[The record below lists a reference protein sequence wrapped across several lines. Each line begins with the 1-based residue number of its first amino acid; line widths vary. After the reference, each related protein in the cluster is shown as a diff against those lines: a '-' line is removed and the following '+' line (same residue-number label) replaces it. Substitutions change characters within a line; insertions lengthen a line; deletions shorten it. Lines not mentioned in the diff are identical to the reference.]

1 MRDDK
6 PGADVL
12 IVDDD
17 PVGRLLTA
25 QTLQQEGYRIR
36 EAENGRIAMASVR
49 DKLPDLILLDVM
61 MPEVDGFAFC
71 GWLRAQPPFQRV
83 PVLMMTGLE
92 DADSIR
98 RAFECGASDF
108 IAKPINWPV
117 LAQRAR
123 FLLRASQALE
133 ALAASQASL
142 AEAQRIAHLGSWSLD
157 HASGALTWSE
167 EVFRIFEQDPADFAG
182 SLEGLLASVHP
193 EDRERLQRAFWGSV
207 WKRREYDLVHR
218 LLLPGGAIKWVHE
231 RGLTEYT
238 PAGDPLRSMGTVQD
252 ITERRESEATIRFLS
267 LYDSLT
273 GLPNRSL
280 FDEQAQRAI
289 PLAQRRGT
297 QLAILHLGL
306 DRFLRVNESLGHT
319 AGDSLLC
326 QTAERLLNGLRACD
340 CVARDRPPGA
350 EVELARWGGDE
361 FAVLLQDLHNPD
373 DAARVAARL
382 VTELAQPY
390 RIGGHE
396 VTLGASIG
404 IALYPGDGACAAD
417 LTANASTA
425 MRHAKRHEPGSYHFY
440 APAMNAHARVR
451 LALESDLRRAL
462 ERGEGLRLHYQPQV
476 DRTGG
481 LRGVEAL
488 VRWRHPE
495 LGLLEPDRF
504 IPLAEDTGLIIPL
517 GDWVL
522 REACAQMRAWRD
534 LAYPPLRVAIN
545 LSPAQFRHKSL
556 VEDILAALA
565 AARLS
570 GSDLEVEL
578 TERQV
583 MEDAAGGRG
592 VLEALH
598 DAGVHLAVDDF
609 GTGYSSLSYLSFLP
623 LDVLKI
629 DRAFVRDTLTVP
641 GQAAIVRAIIA
652 LAGSLSLSVV
662 AEGVETE
669 AQAAVLWREGCDAM
683 QGYLYDRPL
692 PADVLERRWL
702 RAATPPAALVLRTL
716 RATAG

>member
-1 MRDDK
+1 MRDDM

-17 PVGRLLTA
+17 PVGRLLIA
-25 QTLQQEGYRIR
+25 QTLQQDGYRIR
-36 EAENGRIAMASVR
+36 EAANGRVAMTSVR
-49 DKLPDLILLDVM
+49 EKLPDLILLDVV
-61 MPEVDGFAFC
+61 MPDVDGFGFC
-71 GWLRAQPPFQRV
+71 GWLRAQPQFRRV

-98 RAFECGASDF
+98 RAFECGATDF

-123 FLLRASQALE
+123 FLLRASQTLE

-167 EVFRIFEQDPADFAG
+167 EVFRIFEQTPADFAG
-182 SLEGLLASVHP
+182 TFEDSLARVHP
-193 EDRERLQRAFWGSV
+193 EDRERVHRAFWGSIS
-207 WKRREYDLVHR
+207 KRREYDLVHR
-218 LLLPGGAIKWVHE
+218 LLLPGGAIKWVHQ
-231 RGLTEYT
+231 RGLTVYT
-238 PAGDPLRSMGTVQD
+238 PAGDPLRSLGTVQD
-252 ITERRESEATIRFLS
+252 ITERRESEETIRFLS

-280 FDEQAQRAI
+280 FDEQVQRAI
-289 PLAQRRGT
+289 PLAQRRET
-297 QLAILHLGL
+297 QLAVLHLGL
-306 DRFLRVNESLGHT
+306 DRFLRINESLGHA
-319 AGDSLLC
+319 AGDNLLR
-326 QTAERLLNGLRACD
+326 QTAERLFNGLRACD

-373 DAARVAARL
+373 EAARVAARL
-382 VTELAQPY
+382 AAELAQPY
-390 RIGGHE
+390 RIDGQE

-404 IALYPGDGACAAD
+404 IALHPGDGGCAAD
-417 LTANASTA
+417 LTANASAA
-425 MRHAKRHEPGSYHFY
+425 MRHAKQHQPGGYHFY
-440 APAMNAHARVR
+440 APAMNAHSRIR

-462 ERGEGLRLHYQPQV
+462 ERDGELRLHYQPQV
-476 DRTGG
+476 DHAGA
-481 LRGVEAL
+481 LCGVEAL
-488 VRWRHPE
+488 VRWQHPE
-495 LGLLEPDRF
+495 RGLLEPDRF

-522 REACAQMRAWRD
+522 REACAQMRTWRD
-534 LAYPPLRVAIN
+534 RGYPPLRVAVN
-545 LSPAQFRHKSL
+545 LSATQFRHKSL
-556 VEDILAALA
+556 VDGILAALA
-565 AARLS
+565 AAGLS
-570 GSDLEVEL
+570 GADLEVEL

-598 DAGVHLAVDDF
+598 AAGVRLAVDDF

-652 LAGSLSLSVV
+652 LARSLDLSVV

-669 AQAAVLWREGCDAM
+669 AQAAALWREGCHAM

-692 PADVLERRWL
+692 PPEELERRWL
-702 RAATPPAALVLRTL
+702 SAPARPTSLLVSKL
-716 RATAG
+716 RALAG